1 MRYSHQRSESV
12 SSMSW
17 KCEQNK
23 PNQQMIGKVNKL
35 SCQHIVKLGE
45 IAERVKRNF
54 STVKGLVS
62 FAVSRTGVTQETIK
76 GWT

>member
-1 MRYSHQRSESV
+1 MNE
-12 SSMSW
+12 
-17 KCEQNK
+17 
-23 PNQQMIGKVNKL
+23 KVNTL

-45 IAERVKRNF
+45 VAGRVKRNF

-62 FAVSRTGVTQETIK
+62 FVASRTGVTQETIK

>member
-1 MRYSHQRSESV
+1 MNE
-12 SSMSW
+12 
-17 KCEQNK
+17 
-23 PNQQMIGKVNKL
+23 KVNKL
-35 SCQHIVKLGE
+35 SCQHIVKRGE

-54 STVKGLVS
+54 SSVKELVS